1 MVDTS
6 AVKRPREPAAIR
18 LGLAIS
24 DWTERWFPDAF
35 VFALVG
41 IVVVFGAGLLLGRSP
56 AQMTRYFGGGF
67 WTLIPFTMQM
77 ALIVIFGYVVASSPL
92 LRATRGSTPASL
104 LPISGVLPLSRTI
117 FLWQSIVT
125 AIILMAV
132 SVLIAY
138 VTAPDGRTARTAE
151 SYGIRPEPLEIRT
164 PARQRPG
171 EWLEYSPLLT
181 ILIVIV
187 GVAYL
192 VQLFASK
199 GGGIAA
205 GIAQALDLNTYNFI
219 FLLAGLLLHWRPG
232 RFLEA
237 VTRSV
242 PATAGVLIQFPF
254 YAGIFGMITGTATD
268 PSPISQWLAGLFVR
282 VSDANGYPI
291 LVSIYS
297 AVLGLFVPSGGSKW
311 VIEAPYLLQAAND
324 LKVNLGWVVQI
335 YNAAEA
341 LPNLINPFWMLPLLG
356 LLGVRARDLVGYGAV
371 QLLVPLRVVLFLMW
385 LFARPLPY
393 VAPAVPP

>member
-1 MVDTS
+1 MVHPS

-41 IVVVFGAGLLLGRSP
+41 IVLVFGAGLLLGRSP

-77 ALIVIFGYVVASSPL
+77 ALIVIFGYVVASSPPVYRVVQWLATIPKTPRTAVAWIALFATVSSL
-92 LRATRGSTPASL
+92 LSWGFSLVFSGLLVREVVRRVPQTDYRAAGAAGYLGLGSVWALGLSSSAALLMATQGSIPASL

-125 AIILMAV
+125 AIVLMAV

-138 VTAPDGRTARTAE
+138 VTAPDARTARTAE

-181 ILIVIV
+181 VLIVIM

-199 GGGIAA
+199 GGGIGA
-205 GIAQALDLNTYNFI
+205 GITQALDLNTYNFI
-219 FLLAGLLLHWRPG
+219 FLLAGLLLHWRP
-232 RFLEA
+232 RP
-237 VTRSV
+237 V
-242 PATAGVLIQFPF
+242 PRG
-254 YAGIFGMITGTATD
+254 GTAIL
-268 PSPISQWLAGLFVR
+268 PRPAG
-282 VSDANGYPI
+282 G
-291 LVSIYS
+291 
-297 AVLGLFVPSGGSKW
+297 
-311 VIEAPYLLQAAND
+311 
-324 LKVNLGWVVQI
+324 
-335 YNAAEA
+335 A
-341 LPNLINPFWMLPLLG
+341 LPFPVLC
-356 LLGVRARDLVGYGAV
+356 GA
-371 QLLVPLRVVLFLMW
+371 LW
-385 LFARPLPY
+385 
-393 VAPAVPP
+393 AVS